1 MKRHR
6 ESGAAYKRRREEK
19 EKEAAKSRD
28 SLLKYFNPNLN
39 SSQSSSQSVEVNP
52 TELSPQQVI
61 QDIPEVADVIPQ
73 ASPEECSNE
82 ENSEEES
89 ANAIG
94 SEISALNELTCSSES
109 QDFIE
114 VRNSEVLQKVN
125 VDVAVAETSTQSN
138 EIPNDAGLWPEL
150 ISDELRVYLVKQGP
164 DQVRHMNAKFAS
176 QTRPASEKSK
186 GLVRNLTKN
195 WFYKVLE
202 NNQKTLRTWMLYSP
216 AKGSLVCFCCRLFDR
231 NSSQSSS
238 FSKSDGFKNWLKL
251 SPKVDEH
258 EASALH
264 CSTFFQWKTLEIGLM
279 SGKTIDFQH
288 QESVLRE
295 EKKWRDIL
303 KRILDVILFLAR
315 QNLSLR
321 GHRESYKDSCVENHG
336 NFLELI
342 HFLSNYDSVLAEH
355 LTRVKLSN
363 KLTPTYLSPE
373 IQNEFIN
380 LLGDHVRRRIISD
393 VNDAK
398 YFSIIFDSTPDIS
411 HKDQTSQVIRYV
423 KISGTEV
430 EVVES
435 FIDFI
440 ETHGKTA
447 EQISSMIL
455 KKLET
460 DGLDIQNCRGQA
472 YDNAATMAG
481 IRNGVQSKIREINPK
496 ATFIPCS
503 NHSLNLAGVHAASVS
518 ASSVTFFGTL
528 ERIFVYF
535 SSSTQRWDA
544 LLQVTK
550 QGVKRLVDTRWSS
563 RHDAVAVIKNHFEEI
578 LEVLEK
584 LNENH
589 NENAKTRSD
598 AGILLCSLRTFSF
611 LGYLSLWSTVLSEI
625 NDTQKYL
632 QRQGLNVKNCAEK
645 VAALKIYL
653 ETNREKIVTKAAEY
667 ATLMCEKL
675 DISVTSKRTKKRKQI
690 HGDGS
695 EGVSLT
701 PAQELSREMY
711 GAVDRI
717 IEEITT
723 RFQQLDEIRQKY
735 SFLFP
740 ESLLD
745 PQKEDN
751 FDFELPDDVNRED
764 FNVERDRLR
773 NFCNAANHKVE
784 TFSSDPLSLL
794 KFIQRYQRE
803 ISVPNIVIMLK
814 IFLSFAVSV
823 ASCERSFSKLKLIK
837 NYLRSQMSS
846 LRLRNLAILSIE
858 RKLTNEIDFD
868 DLIKEF
874 AARKARR
881 INI

>member
-1 MKRHR
+1 MRK
-6 ESGAAYKRRREEK
+6 K
-19 EKEAAKSRD
+19 
-28 SLLKYFNPNLN
+28 LLKLKLRKVKELMGKVAKWQGSKGGKEQGYQCRGRKRVKNQR
-39 SSQSSSQSVEVNP
+39 SEDTKERYSVKANGQM
-52 TELSPQQVI
+52 S
-61 QDIPEVADVIPQ
+61 EVAKKPKSGQ
-73 ASPEECSNE
+73 
-82 ENSEEES
+82 
-89 ANAIG
+89 
-94 SEISALNELTCSSES
+94 LNVTLTT
-109 QDFIE
+109 
-114 VRNSEVLQKVN
+114 V
-125 VDVAVAETSTQSN
+125 
-138 EIPNDAGLWPEL
+138 
-150 ISDELRVYLVKQGP
+150 
-164 DQVRHMNAKFAS
+164 
-176 QTRPASEKSK
+176 
-186 GLVRNLTKN
+186 
-195 WFYKVLE
+195 
-202 NNQKTLRTWMLYSP
+202 
-216 AKGSLVCFCCRLFDR
+216 
-231 NSSQSSS
+231 
-238 FSKSDGFKNWLKL
+238 
-251 SPKVDEH
+251 
-258 EASALH
+258 
-264 CSTFFQWKTLEIGLM
+264 
-279 SGKTIDFQH
+279 
-288 QESVLRE
+288 
-295 EKKWRDIL
+295 
-303 KRILDVILFLAR
+303 
-315 QNLSLR
+315 
-321 GHRESYKDSCVENHG
+321 
-336 NFLELI
+336 
-342 HFLSNYDSVLAEH
+342 
-355 LTRVKLSN
+355 
-363 KLTPTYLSPE
+363 
-373 IQNEFIN
+373 
-380 LLGDHVRRRIISD
+380 
-393 VNDAK
+393 
-398 YFSIIFDSTPDIS
+398 
-411 HKDQTSQVIRYV
+411 
-423 KISGTEV
+423 
-430 EVVES
+430 
-435 FIDFI
+435 
-440 ETHGKTA
+440 KTA